1 MFQNVSKDYTED
13 NKEINIKNNKS
24 IKDILKN
31 IVKGQSIILY
41 ILSLMLSCVNGI
53 GLSYSVFAIAI
64 FAAAIS
70 NGIPVGV
77 LFVLTMVGTLIK
89 FQTAGLLS
97 YLFTSAIL
105 VALILTFKPKKLLLE
120 F

>member
-53 GLSYSVFAIAI
+53 GLSYSVFAISI

-89 FQTAGLLS
+89 FQT
-97 YLFTSAIL
+97 
-105 VALILTFKPKKLLLE
+105 KK
-120 F
+120 